1 MSWGYAAYAAIMTAL
16 VFVYLRG
23 MRSYGLDTKRIV
35 VIALI
40 WIGIIGGGYLLASGI
55 LGVS

>member
-1 MSWGYAAYAAIMTAL
+1 MSWGYAAYAAIMAAL
-16 VFVYLRG
+16 VVVYLRG
-23 MRSYGLDTKRIV
+23 VRSYGLDTKRIA

-40 WIGIIGGGYLLASGI
+40 WIGIIGGGYLLVSGV